1 MSVLPPREDFLPAR
15 PGYSMVK
22 MMEMVKVMEM
32 LEVVRATEMV
42 TVEMEMLKVMK
53 MMEMMKVV
61 EMEVMVKLKYKRE
74 GNDSRWKERGGMGA
88 KSRGWLAGI
97 RRNTVLT
104 APGRPEGFFA
114 DFVRARPGL

>member
-1 MSVLPPREDFLPAR
+1 MSVLLPREDFLPAR
-15 PGYSMVK
+15 PGYSVLK
-22 MMEMVKVMEM
+22 MMEMLKAMEM
-32 LEVVRATEMV
+32 LVVRATEME

-74 GNDSRWKERGGMGA
+74 GNDSRWKERRGIGE
-88 KSRGWLAGI
+88 KSRGWLAGN